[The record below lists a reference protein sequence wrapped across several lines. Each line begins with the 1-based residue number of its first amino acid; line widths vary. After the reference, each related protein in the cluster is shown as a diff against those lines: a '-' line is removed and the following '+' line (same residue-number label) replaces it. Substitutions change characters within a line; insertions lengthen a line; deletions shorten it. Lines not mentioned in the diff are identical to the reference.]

1 LTFLNKKCYTSVY
14 SNKFKEIT
22 MKKTLLL
29 SVVASTMIM
38 AGGDIA
44 PVEPVV
50 EAPAAVEEASAWK
63 FGGQIVAYTQT
74 VDASGN
80 SSLFDD
86 ESTYAAWGAQL
97 SAVNSDI
104 VGGIGAGI
112 EVSGTVSSEN
122 AGFYTGGGNAG
133 LQSGGI
139 TQAYLTYGMGDT
151 SVKVGR
157 QTLPKG
163 LSPFAYSEGWQ
174 MFKNTFDAA
183 LVVNTSIPDTALV
196 YAYVLNAN
204 RSVGA
209 NLNEDS
215 FQKVAAWAGLDAEGG
230 VHMVTAQNKSIENL
244 TLTGSY
250 YLGVD
255 HAGADIDNTMLWGDA
270 AYNAGAF
277 NVAIQGGSIDADTLP
292 ETTAFGAK
300 IGAKVGMFNLMAAYS
315 SVDEDGVLPVSN
327 YGTGVKSPLYTQM
340 VLNNVGQYHANPGSD
355 FIKLGGSVKALGGT
369 VKAFYGMGE
378 NDADATKGDY
388 TELDLM
394 YVTKLTENIKFF
406 AAYVYTDDDMYSEA
420 TATGVRPSENNFV
433 RFWARYSF

>member
-1 LTFLNKKCYTSVY
+1 
-14 SNKFKEIT
+14 

-50 EAPAAVEEASAWK
+50 EAPAVVEEASAWK
-63 FGGQIVAYTQT
+63 FGGQIVGYTQT
-74 VDASGN
+74 VDQSGN
-80 SSLFDD
+80 GDLFGDD
-86 ESTYAAWGAQL
+86 STYAAWGAQL
-97 SAVNSDI
+97 SAVNSDV

-112 EVSGTVSSEN
+112 EVSGTVSTSD
-122 AGFYTGGGNAG
+122 AGFYTGGGDAG
-133 LQSGGI
+133 TTSGGI
-139 TQAYLTYGMGDT
+139 TQAYLTYGMGAT

-163 LSPFAYSEGWQ
+163 LSPFAYSENWQ
-174 MFKNTFDAA
+174 MFQNTFDAA
-183 LVVNTSIPDTALV
+183 LVVNSSLPQTTLV

-209 NLNEDS
+209 NLNEGS
-215 FQKVAAWAGLDAEGG
+215 FTKVADFAGLPAEGG

-270 AYNAGAF
+270 SYNGGSF
-277 NVAIQGGSIDADTLP
+277 NVGIQGGTIDPDTV
-292 ETTAFGAK
+292 EKTTAFGAQ
-300 IGAKVGMFNLMAAYS
+300 IGANLGMFNLMAAYS
-315 SVDEDGVLPVSN
+315 NVDDSTGLPISN
-327 YGTGVKSPLYTQM
+327 WGTGVKSPLYTQM
-340 VLNNVGQYHANPGSD
+340 VLNNVGQYAATPGSE
-355 FIKLGGSVKALGGT
+355 FVKLGGSVKALGGT
-369 VKAFYGMGE
+369 IKAFYGMGT
-378 NDADATKGDY
+378 NDSDATKGDY
-388 TELDLM
+388 SELDLM
-394 YVTKLTENIKFF
+394 YVTQLTENIKFF
-406 AAYVYTDDDMYSEA
+406 GAYVYTDDDAYTSA
-420 TATGVRPSENNFV
+420 TATGTRPSENNFV